1 MIEVIKKNYLDVSEE
16 EVTVADSKGATIRWL
31 ITDKDGAPRY
41 TMRRFD
47 VKPGGK
53 IGLHV
58 IPKSMKFMSCQEKLG
73 FLTRKANETV
83 ASPGDVL
90 FVPPY
95 EKHGYENLGKET
107 FTFLCVIPILKK
119 RQ

>member
-1 MIEVIKKNYLDVSEE
+1 MIKKNYLDVSEE

-58 IPKSMKFMSCQEKLG
+58 IPKSMKFMSCQEKPG
-73 FLTRKANETV
+73 FLTIKAMRLLPVQVTCC
-83 ASPGDVL
+83 L
-90 FVPPY
+90 FL
-95 EKHGYENLGKET
+95 HTRNMGT
-107 FTFLCVIPILKK
+107 RI
-119 RQ
+119 